1 MKTVHHP
8 TIPDHSVDVADS
20 AVQDWVEQG
29 WRKTPLTADKAE
41 APASGTNKKE
51 S

>member
-8 TIPDHSVDVADS
+8 TIPDHSVPVADS
-20 AVQDWVEQG
+20 AVEMWVEHG

>member
-20 AVQDWVEQG
+20 AVQDWVS
-29 WRKTPLTADKAE
+29 PLSSQ
-41 APASGTNKKE
+41 PLS